1 MLQALPARENLID
14 RAYQQL
20 LGAITDGTLVPGQRI
35 SQAGLA
41 DMLGVSRQPV
51 SHALHLLKSQG
62 LVEELGRK
70 GVRVVPLDPIRV
82 LQLYQVREA
91 VDGLAAR
98 LAAERRPEPA
108 AIESL
113 DRQLEAGSRFG
124 TGTPIHVLVR
134 ADTEFHRALY
144 RLSGNAAIE
153 EMTAPLW
160 PHLMRSMALVL
171 RAPDYAVRV
180 WQEEHPAILR
190 HIRAGDAAR
199 AETAARDHAARA
211 ARLTADELEPKA
223 A

>member
-62 LVEELGRK
+62 LVEESGRK